1 MRHLARNAFTPS
13 SGVKKLKFSSLC
25 QTTHSGTQNLNHQC
39 CRHPAAPP
47 AGEDVEW
54 DVHHSLHFTSFPRTN
69 EWACA
74 SRGRLS
80 LSSSVSLLLLPPNL
94 QLFWPYFVSLIL
106 VLPSFPNSIIIWWPS
121 DLYSSISQDRSLE
134 KGKYLVFNFFCAL
147 VQELGCFQRLVNS
160 YFPILDGNQ
169 AREMV
174 HWPSTLVALAGSRFD
189 SSPQAPV

>member
-1 MRHLARNAFTPS
+1 MKFKFAVSDNPLRYTGSKPS
-13 SGVKKLKFSSLC
+13 MLPPPRRAPCWWRRGVGCSPFS
-25 QTTHSGTQNLNHQC
+25 
-39 CRHPAAPP
+39 AEPP
-47 AGEDVEW
+47 CSV
-54 DVHHSLHFTSFPRTN
+54 HFTSFPCTN
-69 EWACA
+69 EWAYA

-134 KGKYLVFNFFCAL
+134 KGKYLIFKFFCAL

-174 HWPSTLVALAGSRFD
+174 HWSSTLVALGGSRFD